1 MHDVALCLS
10 LKTPTGLNA
19 IEITVDVDLQEH
31 CGVIGGPSRCCWLD
45 AFKTQFAEIQFIDEH
60 IDHSN
65 RVGISNIVIEACR
78 QQKCCEFCF
87 RLEQNASSGY
97 PITR

>member
-19 IEITVDVDLQEH
+19 IETTVDVDLQEH

-45 AFKTQFAEIQFIDEH
+45 AFKTQLAEIQFIDEH

-65 RVGISNIVIEACR
+65 RVGISNIVIKACR
-78 QQKCCEFCF
+78 QQSA
-87 RLEQNASSGY
+87 LSSAFALNKTLHLDT
-97 PITR
+97 P